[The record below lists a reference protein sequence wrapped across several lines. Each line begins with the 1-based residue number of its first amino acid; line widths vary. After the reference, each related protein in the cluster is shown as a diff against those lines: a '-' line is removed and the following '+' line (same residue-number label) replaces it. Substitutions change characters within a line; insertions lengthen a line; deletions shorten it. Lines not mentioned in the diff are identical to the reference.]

1 MMKSKVVGN
10 TVMLYMMSI
19 AKLIFPLLTLPY
31 LTRVLS
37 EETYGFVSYVKSCM
51 IYAQLIIDFGF
62 ILSSVKD
69 IVQANGDN
77 EKIGYIAGNTF
88 LSKVILSVISAIT
101 LLSMCFM
108 IEILQLDIIY
118 VVLSFIAV
126 AITSFLADFL
136 FRGIEKMHYITII
149 YLIAKS
155 ISVILTFVFV
165 KDDTTIVW
173 IPILEI
179 LMNVISILI
188 SIGIIKKLG
197 IKIRIS
203 SIKNCFIMIK
213 DSFIYFLSSA
223 ATTAFSVLNTLL
235 IGLYI
240 KDLTQVAYWSLCI
253 NIISAIQGLYSPI
266 CNGVYPHMI
275 KEKKLGFIHKV
286 MMIFMPLVTIGCVLC
301 IVLSETAM
309 LVVGGEKY
317 IEAAYLFRW
326 LVPILF
332 FSFPAQLYGWPTLG
346 SIGMAKETTLS
357 TIITAIV
364 QVVGLVVLIITNQFN
379 LFTMAILRFSTEA
392 LLMMVRMLITYNNK
406 GRFADK

>member
-1 MMKSKVVGN
+1 MKSKVVGN